1 MKQFKILGLQV
12 QVIKHDQGLFIGSIK
27 NGIRIANKHLY
38 IYKDCGFTES
48 RIL

>member
-1 MKQFKILGLQV
+1 MKQFKILGFR
-12 QVIKHDQGLFIGSIK
+12 VIKHNQGLFIGTIK

-38 IYKDCGFTES
+38 IYKDCGFIES

>member
-1 MKQFKILGLQV
+1 MKQFKILSL
-12 QVIKHDQGLFIGSIK
+12 QVIKHNQGLFIGTIK
-27 NGIRIANKHLY
+27 NGIRIANKHLC

>member
-1 MKQFKILGLQV
+1 MKQFKILGLQA
-12 QVIKHDQGLFIGSIK
+12 IRHSKGLFIGTIK